1 MDSTTHVAVSL
12 ATAMRSAIDV
22 TANNIANANTAGFR
36 AERVALEVFTPQ
48 GRGASDYVLD
58 AGSYVDTRQGALTT
72 TGNPLDVALTGP
84 GWLSFATADGRTGY
98 GRDGSLSL
106 DAEGNLVNAS
116 GAFLLDADGAP
127 IALPPDVGAISIAS
141 DGTLSSVD
149 AGPLTRIGVFDL
161 ERPDALERLG
171 GGLLGEPVGGGGV
184 AGARPAEGTTILQ
197 GAVEG
202 SNVEPVLEMVG
213 LMEIQR
219 AYERATQ
226 VIRTHDELARD
237 AIRRTGATS

>member
-22 TANNIANANTAGFR
+22 TANNIVNAGTAGFK
-36 AERVALEVFTPQ
+36 AERVALEVFTPPT
-48 GRGASDYVLD
+48 RGASDYVLD

-72 TGNPLDVALTGP
+72 TGNPLDMALTGP

-98 GRDGSLSL
+98 GRDGSLAL
-106 DAEGNLVNAS
+106 DAEGNLVNSS

-127 IALPPDVGAISIAS
+127 IVLPPDVGAISIAP
-141 DGTLSSVD
+141 DGTISSAD

-161 ERPDALERLG
+161 DQPDALERLG
-171 GGLLGEPVGGGGV
+171 GGLLGVPVGAA

-226 VIRTHDELARD
+226 MIRTHDELARD
-237 AIRRTGATS
+237 AIRRTGAMS